1 METAIED
8 FRRES
13 TSGDGREEEEGV
25 WVMEGMGRSM
35 RRTEAP

>member
-1 METAIED
+1 METATED

-13 TSGDGREEEEGV
+13 TSRDGREEAEGV
-25 WVMEGMGRSM
+25 WVTKGIGRSM